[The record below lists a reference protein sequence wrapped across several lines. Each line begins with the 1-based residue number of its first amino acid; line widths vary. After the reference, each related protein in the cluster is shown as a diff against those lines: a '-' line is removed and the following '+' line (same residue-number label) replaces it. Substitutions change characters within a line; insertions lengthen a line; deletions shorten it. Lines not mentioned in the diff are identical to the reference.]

1 MVMVDKIAYFLTS
14 CDTDTV
20 SKYINCVKTKL
31 LDKSSNST
39 TETRSCVVLDCGGG
53 NGHEGVINLAQYYMS
68 LCRKYSLLP
77 NERTTLLSSIDQVI
91 ALQLCLAE
99 KNKQERGEF
108 EVETSTVIQANKDIV
123 KYKLSLVK
131 AAQECVE
138 QSRLPSIETE
148 DVYPVGDEIR
158 PEYQAFL
165 KHCNYIDMC
174 EVLLAVCKAYH
185 NNLSLQA
192 ELGIKD
198 IIIIGLP
205 RNETERAMV
214 EYLCEGRLIKNIT
227 LEVPLEMDDET
238 DVKEEDINILYS
250 EVTMTEALGE
260 SGGDKSFFQPTPKS
274 SRPKSLTESYIQLVY
289 GSYLEL
295 LVNSRAELAL
305 ARSIN
310 VPERELTHQAFTDV
324 KRESKT
330 KNMTMYQTAV
340 SYVMKIRL
348 GGKGYAPD
356 PNSPLAQHV
365 KGLGEFVTLVHKL
378 QTVIEE
384 ETDKRVSCR
393 KVLNIIKKEII
404 KCRENRLRITNVES
418 VCEKLQKEVVRV
430 INMFDSSVSSSPD
443 KAVRDGGSAVGRH
456 TLKVLRYIVDK
467 LVSGM
472 DDFKVQTLDFLCDG
486 FSSQRTPVHFPCI
499 MSQFSF
505 FKIRMTLT
513 RIGLPEEYPD
523 NPDDPCNQSLS
534 DRLLSQQ
541 STETPIHKKRYKSC
555 MDWAGPTHV
564 VDIKDNGQDSD
575 IVLTQSEVVVIP
587 SKTIVHAGKHTN
599 KEMGVA
605 NRVAETLKD
614 QENVPT
620 TVEVT
625 EISSQGQKEAKI
637 NEPKTNKIIKV
648 TKKNPGKGQKRPL
661 VSGDSPPKAK
671 KKTKTE
677 TKTCR
682 RKLLPQ
688 VKGQQQLTK
697 FFRV

>member
-1 MVMVDKIAYFLTS
+1 MVMGDKLAYFLNT
-14 CDTDTV
+14 CDADTV
-20 SKYINCVKTKL
+20 RKYISYVKTKL
-31 LDKSSNST
+31 LADSDDINT
-39 TETRSCVVLDCGGG
+39 DTRSCVVVDCGGG
-53 NGHEGVINLAQYYMS
+53 SGHEGVVNLAQFYMS
-68 LCRKYSLLP
+68 LCRKYKLLP

-123 KYKLSLVK
+123 KYKLSQVK
-131 AAQECVE
+131 TARENVE
-138 QSRLPSIETE
+138 QSCLPSVESME
-148 DVYPVGDEIR
+148 VYPVGDIIKQ
-158 PEYQAFL
+158 EYQAFL
-165 KHCNYIDMC
+165 KHCNYIDMV
-174 EVLLAVCKAYH
+174 EVLLAVCKARH
-185 NNLSLQA
+185 SNQSLKA
-192 ELGIKD
+192 ELDVAD

-214 EYLCEGRLIKNIT
+214 EYLCEGRLIMNMT
-227 LEVPLEMDDET
+227 LEVPLELDEET
-238 DVKEEDINILYS
+238 VVKEDVNVLYN
-250 EVTMTEALGE
+250 EVTLNEALGE
-260 SGGDKSFFQPTPKS
+260 SGGDKSFFQPTPMS
-274 SRPKSLTESYIQLVY
+274 GQPKSLTESYIQLVY

-310 VPERELTHQAFTDV
+310 VPERELTHQAFTDI

-330 KNMTMYQTAV
+330 KSMTMYQTAV

-356 PNSPLAQHV
+356 PNNLLAQHI
-365 KGLGEFVTLVHKL
+365 KGLGEFVSLVHKL

-418 VCEKLQKEVVRV
+418 VCEKLQKEVARV
-430 INMFDSSVSSSPD
+430 ISMFESSVSTSPD

-456 TLKVLRYIVDK
+456 TLKVLRYVVDK

-472 DDFKVQTLDFLCDG
+472 DDFKVQTLDFLSDG

-499 MSQFSF
+499 MSQFRS
-505 FKIRMTLT
+505 
-513 RIGLPEEYPD
+513 PEEYSD
-523 NPDDPCNQSLS
+523 SPDDPYNQSLC
-534 DRLLSQQ
+534 DRLLSQR
-541 STETPIHKKRYKSC
+541 SSETPIHQKRYKSC
-555 MDWAGPTHV
+555 MDWAGPTHN
-564 VDIKDNGQDSD
+564 VDIKGQDKD

-587 SKTIVHAGKHTN
+587 SKTIVHPGKQAN
-599 KEMGVA
+599 KETKVA
-605 NRVAETLKD
+605 NRLAETIHD
-614 QENVPT
+614 QENVPVC
-620 TVEVT
+620 VEVT
-625 EISSQGQKEAKI
+625 EESDKGQDKSKV
-637 NEPKTNKIIKV
+637 NEPKVNKTTKES
-648 TKKNPGKGQKRPL
+648 KKNPGKGQKRPL
-661 VSGDSPPKAK
+661 VTGDSPAKAN
-671 KKTKTE
+671 KKTKAE
-677 TKTCR
+677 SKTCR

>member
-1 MVMVDKIAYFLTS
+1 MVMERKFAYFLTS

-20 SKYINCVKTKL
+20 GKYINCVKTKL
-31 LDKSSNST
+31 LDST
-39 TETRSCVVLDCGGG
+39 TEPRSCVVLDCGGG

-68 LCRKYSLLP
+68 LCRKYTLLP
-77 NERTTLLSSIDQVI
+77 NERTTLLSGIDQVI
-91 ALQLCLAE
+91 ALQLCLAD

-108 EVETSTVIQANKDIV
+108 EVETSTVIQANKDIT

-131 AAQECVE
+131 AAQEKVE
-138 QSRLPSIETE
+138 ESDLPCMEN
-148 DVYPVGDEIR
+148 PVGEDIR

-174 EVLLAVCKAYH
+174 EVLMTVCKACH
-185 NNLSLQA
+185 NNERLQA
-192 ELGIKD
+192 ELGVKD

-214 EYLCEGRLIKNIT
+214 EYLCDGRSIKNMT
-227 LEVPLEMDDET
+227 LEVPLEMDEET
-238 DVKEEDINILYS
+238 DDVQEDEINILYS
-250 EVTMTEALGE
+250 DVTLTEALGE
-260 SGGDKSFFQPTPKS
+260 SGGDKSFFQPTPRS
-274 SRPKSLTESYIQLVY
+274 SQPKSLTESYIQLVY

-305 ARSIN
+305 ARSLN
-310 VPERELTHQAFTDV
+310 VPERELTHQAFTDI

-330 KNMTMYQTAV
+330 KNMTMYQIAV

-365 KGLGEFVTLVHKL
+365 KGLSEFVTLVHKL

-404 KCRENRLRITNVES
+404 KCRENRLRISNVES
-418 VCEKLQKEVVRV
+418 VCDKLQKEVVRV
-430 INMFDSSVSSSPD
+430 ISMFESSVCSSPD
-443 KAVRDGGSAVGRH
+443 KPARDGGSAVGRH

-499 MSQFSF
+499 MSQFRS
-505 FKIRMTLT
+505 
-513 RIGLPEEYPD
+513 PEEYPD
-523 NPDDPCNQSLS
+523 LPDDPYNQSLL
-534 DRLLSQQ
+534 DRLLSQK
-541 STETPIHKKRYKSC
+541 SKETPIHKKRYKSC
-555 MDWAGPTHV
+555 MDWAGPTHQL
-564 VDIKDNGQDSD
+564 DIQANDKDND
-575 IVLTQSEVVVIP
+575 IVLTQSEVIVIP
-587 SKTIVHAGKHTN
+587 SKTIVHPGKHTN
-599 KEMGVA
+599 KDVGVA
-605 NRVAETLKD
+605 NRVAETLHD
-614 QENVPT
+614 QENLPT
-620 TVEVT
+620 TVGVT
-625 EISSQGQKEAKI
+625 EKPGQGHEESKVNEQNKPVKE
-637 NEPKTNKIIKV
+637 

-661 VSGDSPPKAK
+661 VSGDSPAKAK
-671 KKTKTE
+671 KKKTE

>member
-1 MVMVDKIAYFLTS
+1 MVMDNKVAYFLNS
-14 CDTDTV
+14 CDADTI
-20 SKYINCVKTKL
+20 SKYINCLKTKIFA
-31 LDKSSNST
+31 KRSNSD
-39 TETRSCVVLDCGGG
+39 TETRSCVVVDCGS
-53 NGHEGVINLAQYYMS
+53 GHEGTVNLAQYYMS
-68 LCRKYSLLP
+68 LCRKYGLLP
-77 NERTTLLSSIDQVI
+77 NERTTLLSSVDQII

-99 KNKQERGEF
+99 KNKQGNGEF

-123 KYKLSLVK
+123 KHKLSLVK
-131 AAQECVE
+131 SAQECAG
-138 QSRLPSIETE
+138 QSRLPSMETDE
-148 DVYPVGDEIR
+148 VYPVGDEIKQ
-158 PEYQAFL
+158 EYQAFL

-174 EVLLAVCKAYH
+174 EVLLAVCEACH
-185 NNLSLQA
+185 SNQSLQA
-192 ELGIKD
+192 ELSVTD

-205 RNETERAMV
+205 RNQTERAMV
-214 EYLCEGRLIKNIT
+214 EYLCEGRLTKNIT
-227 LEVPLEMDDET
+227 LEVSLEIDEGT
-238 DVKEEDINILYS
+238 DVKEDDINVLYS
-250 EVTMTEALGE
+250 DVTIQEALGE
-260 SGGDKSFFQPTPKS
+260 SGADKSFFQPTPAS
-274 SRPKSLTESYIQLVY
+274 GQPRSLTESYIQLVY

-305 ARSIN
+305 ARSLN
-310 VPERELTHQAFTDV
+310 TPERELTHQAFTDI
-324 KRESKT
+324 KHASQA

-365 KGLGEFVTLVHKL
+365 KGLGEFVSLIHKL

-404 KCRENRLRITNVES
+404 KCRENRLRISNVES

-430 INMFDSSVSSSPD
+430 INMFESSVSSSPD

-499 MSQFSF
+499 MSQFRS
-505 FKIRMTLT
+505 
-513 RIGLPEEYPD
+513 PDEYLD
-523 NPDDPCNQSLS
+523 SPDDPYNKSLS
-534 DRLLSQQ
+534 DRLLSQR
-541 STETPIHKKRYKSC
+541 SSETPIHQKRYKSC
-555 MDWAGPTHV
+555 MAWANPTHNE
-564 VDIKDNGQDSD
+564 DIKGQN
-575 IVLTQSEVVVIP
+575 IILTQSEVTLVP
-587 SKTIVHAGKHTN
+587 SKTIVHPGKHTN
-599 KEMGVA
+599 QELGVA
-605 NRVAETLKD
+605 NRIAETIND
-614 QENVPT
+614 QENVPST
-620 TVEVT
+620 AIEVK
-625 EISSQGQKEAKI
+625 EVSGQGQDESKVNKAKV
-637 NEPKTNKIIKV
+637 NKTTKV
-648 TKKNPGKGQKRPL
+648 TKKIPVKGQKRPL
-661 VSGDSPPKAK
+661 VSGDSPPRAN

-677 TKTCR
+677 SKTCR